1 MTQRENIEILDV
13 TKFVLAIMVVG
24 IHTLGKYGI
33 YPLFRIAVPLF
44 FMISS
49 YLFFSNSEKRGN
61 IRFLKKFCIRNLKL
75 YCFWFIVLMPVFLPL
90 GGYLTGNLLFN
101 VFKLIIKVFFG
112 STFTASWYISALVIG
127 MILVFACD
135 KLKIDYRIVLGFTF
149 WIYVICCL
157 NSNYRNL
164 MADDSIVVM
173 INRIYPGTIY
183 NGFLAGLFWISLGY
197 VFACKGKICNRKKS
211 NIGLIVSILFLVG
224 EYFIVT
230 KYHLTVDN
238 DCYFMLVPVC
248 YFIFDKLINCN
259 WKCKKI
265 EVKLL
270 RKYSTIIYCVHG
282 SVSGLIEN
290 YWIIET
296 NLLSCILKFV
306 IVLIISIGI
315 AYAICTLERKKV
327 FKWLHY
333 AY

>member
-1 MTQRENIEILDV
+1 MTQRKTIEILDV
-13 TKFVLAIMVVG
+13 TKFVLSIMVVG

-61 IRFLKKFCIRNLKL
+61 IGFLKKFCIRNLKL

-127 MILVFACD
+127 MCFVFACD
-135 KLKIDYRIVLGFTF
+135 KFKIDYRIVLGFTF
-149 WIYVICCL
+149 LIYVICCL

-164 MADDSIVVM
+164 MADDSIIVM

-211 NIGLIVSILFLVG
+211 KIGLIVSILLLEG

-230 KYHLTVDN
+230 KYHLAVDN

-248 YFIFDKLINCN
+248 YFIFDNLIKCN

-282 SVSGLIEN
+282 SVAVLIEN

-296 NLLSCILKFV
+296 NLLCCILKFV
-306 IVLIISIGI
+306 IVLIISICI
-315 AYAICTLERKKV
+315 AYAICTLEMKKV
-327 FKWLHY
+327 FNCLHY

>member
-1 MTQRENIEILDV
+1 MTQRKTIEILDV

-49 YLFFSNSEKRGN
+49 YLFFSNPEKRGN
-61 IRFLKKFCIRNLKL
+61 IGFLKKFCIRNLKL

-127 MILVFACD
+127 MCFVFACD
-135 KLKIDYRIVLGFTF
+135 KFKIDYRIVLGFTF
-149 WIYVICCL
+149 LIYVICCL

-164 MADDSIVVM
+164 MADDSIIVM

-211 NIGLIVSILFLVG
+211 KIGLIVSILLLEG

-248 YFIFDKLINCN
+248 CFIFDNLIKCN
-259 WKCKKI
+259 WKSKKI
-265 EVKLL
+265 KVKLL

-282 SVSGLIEN
+282 SVAVLIEN

-296 NLLSCILKFV
+296 NLLCCILKFV
-306 IVLIISIGI
+306 IVLIISICI
-315 AYAICTLERKKV
+315 AYAICTLEKKKV
-327 FKWLHY
+327 FNCLHY

>member
-1 MTQRENIEILDV
+1 MEQRKEIEILDLV
-13 TKFVLAIMVVG
+13 KFIMALMVVG

-49 YLFFSNSEKRGN
+49 YLFFSNAEKRGN
-61 IRFLKKFCIRNLKL
+61 LKYLKKFCVRNLKL
-75 YCFWFIVLMPVFLPL
+75 YCFWFIVLMPIFLSL
-90 GGYLTGNLLFN
+90 GGYLTGDLLFN

-127 MILVFACD
+127 MCLVFACD

-149 WIYVICCL
+149 CIYMACCL

-197 VFACKGKICNRKKS
+197 VFACKGKICNREKS
-211 NIGLIVSILFLVG
+211 KIGLIVSILLLVG

-238 DCYFMLVPVC
+238 DCYFMLIPVC
-248 YFIFDKLINCN
+248 YFIFDNLINCN

-282 SVSGLIEN
+282 SVAGFIGN

-296 NLLSCILKFV
+296 NLLSCILKFA

-327 FKWLHY
+327 FKCLHY

>member
-61 IRFLKKFCIRNLKL
+61 IRSLKKFCIRNIKL
-75 YCFWFIVLMPVFLPL
+75 YCFWFIVLMPVFLPM

-127 MILVFACD
+127 MCFVFACD
-135 KLKIDYRIVLGFTF
+135 KLKIDYRIIIGFTF
-149 WIYVICCL
+149 CIYVLCCL

-164 MADDSIVVM
+164 MGDDSIVVM
-173 INRIYPGTIY
+173 SNRMYPGTIY

-197 VFACKGKICNRKKS
+197 VFACKGKIHNNKRSK
-211 NIGLIVSILFLVG
+211 IGLIISFLLLLV
-224 EYFIVT
+224 EYFMVT
-230 KYHLTVDN
+230 KCHLTVDN
-238 DCYFMLVPVC
+238 DCYFMLIPVC
-248 YFIFDKLINCN
+248 YFIFDNLINCN

-282 SVSGLIEN
+282 SLAGVIKG
-290 YWIIET
+290 YWISGEKIVDCV
-296 NLLSCILKFV
+296 LKFIVVLVMSLIVASVICIL
-306 IVLIISIGI
+306 
-315 AYAICTLERKKV
+315 EKKKI

>member
-1 MTQRENIEILDV
+1 MTQRKTIEILDV

-49 YLFFSNSEKRGN
+49 YLFFSNPEKRGN
-61 IRFLKKFCIRNLKL
+61 IGFLKKFCIRNLKL

-127 MILVFACD
+127 MCFVFACD
-135 KLKIDYRIVLGFTF
+135 KFKIDYRIVLGFTF
-149 WIYVICCL
+149 LIYVICCL

-164 MADDSIVVM
+164 MADDSIIVM

-211 NIGLIVSILFLVG
+211 KIGLIVSILLLEG

-248 YFIFDKLINCN
+248 CFIFDNLIKCN
-259 WKCKKI
+259 WKSKKI

-282 SVSGLIEN
+282 SVAVLIEN

-296 NLLSCILKFV
+296 NLLCCILKFV
-306 IVLIISIGI
+306 IVLIISICI
-315 AYAICTLERKKV
+315 AYAICTLEKKKV
-327 FKWLHY
+327 FNCLHY

>member
-1 MTQRENIEILDV
+1 MTQRKTIEILDV

-61 IRFLKKFCIRNLKL
+61 VRFLKKFCIRNLKL
-75 YCFWFIVLMPVFLPL
+75 YCFWFIVLMPVFLTL

-127 MILVFACD
+127 MCFVFACD

-149 WIYVICCL
+149 LIYAICCL

-211 NIGLIVSILFLVG
+211 KIGLIVSILLLEG

-230 KYHLTVDN
+230 KYHLVVDN

-248 YFIFDKLINCN
+248 YFIFDNLIKCN

-282 SVSGLIEN
+282 SVAVLIEN

-296 NLLSCILKFV
+296 NLLCCILKFV
-306 IVLIISIGI
+306 IVLIISICI
-315 AYAICTLERKKV
+315 AYAICTLEKKKV
-327 FKWLHY
+327 FNCLHY

>member
-1 MTQRENIEILDV
+1 MTQRKTIEILDV

-61 IRFLKKFCIRNLKL
+61 VRFLKKFCIRNLKL

-127 MILVFACD
+127 MCFVFACD
-135 KLKIDYRIVLGFTF
+135 KFKIDYRIVLGFTF
-149 WIYVICCL
+149 LIYVICCL

-164 MADDSIVVM
+164 MADDSIIVM

-183 NGFLAGLFWISLGY
+183 NGFLAGLFWITLGY
-197 VFACKGKICNRKKS
+197 VFACKRKICNRKKS
-211 NIGLIVSILFLVG
+211 KIGLIVSILLLEG

-248 YFIFDKLINCN
+248 CFIFDNLIKCN
-259 WKCKKI
+259 WKSKKI
-265 EVKLL
+265 KVKLL

-282 SVSGLIEN
+282 SVAVLIEN

-296 NLLSCILKFV
+296 NLLCCILKFV
-306 IVLIISIGI
+306 IVLIISICI
-315 AYAICTLERKKV
+315 AYAICTLEKKKV
-327 FKWLHY
+327 FNCLHY

>member
-1 MTQRENIEILDV
+1 MTQRKTIEILDV

-61 IRFLKKFCIRNLKL
+61 IGFLKKFCIRNLKL

-127 MILVFACD
+127 MCFVFACD
-135 KLKIDYRIVLGFTF
+135 KFKIDYRIVLGFTF
-149 WIYVICCL
+149 LIYVICCL

-164 MADDSIVVM
+164 MADDSIIVM

-211 NIGLIVSILFLVG
+211 KIGLIVSILLLEG

-248 YFIFDKLINCN
+248 CFIFDNLIKCN
-259 WKCKKI
+259 WKSKKI
-265 EVKLL
+265 
-270 RKYSTIIYCVHG
+270 
-282 SVSGLIEN
+282 
-290 YWIIET
+290 
-296 NLLSCILKFV
+296 
-306 IVLIISIGI
+306 
-315 AYAICTLERKKV
+315 KV
-327 FKWLHY
+327 RNFE
-333 AY
+333 

>member
-1 MTQRENIEILDV
+1 MTQRKTIEILDV

-61 IRFLKKFCIRNLKL
+61 IGFLKKFCIRNLKL

-127 MILVFACD
+127 MCFVFACD
-135 KLKIDYRIVLGFTF
+135 KFKIDYRIVLGFTF
-149 WIYVICCL
+149 LVYVICCL

-164 MADDSIVVM
+164 MADDSIIVM

-183 NGFLAGLFWISLGY
+183 NGFLAGLFWITLGY

-211 NIGLIVSILFLVG
+211 KIGLIVSILLLEG

-248 YFIFDKLINCN
+248 CFIFDNLIKCN
-259 WKCKKI
+259 WKSKKI
-265 EVKLL
+265 KVKLL

-282 SVSGLIEN
+282 SVAVLIEN

-296 NLLSCILKFV
+296 NLLCCILKFV
-306 IVLIISIGI
+306 IVLIISICI
-315 AYAICTLERKKV
+315 AYAICTLEKKKV
-327 FKWLHY
+327 FNCLHY

>member
-1 MTQRENIEILDV
+1 MTQRKTIEILDV
-13 TKFVLAIMVVG
+13 TKFVLSIMVVG

-61 IRFLKKFCIRNLKL
+61 IGFLKKFCIRNLKL

-127 MILVFACD
+127 MCFVFACD
-135 KLKIDYRIVLGFTF
+135 KFKIDYRIVLGFTF
-149 WIYVICCL
+149 LIYVICCL

-164 MADDSIVVM
+164 MADDSIIVM

-211 NIGLIVSILFLVG
+211 KIGLIVSILLLEG

-230 KYHLTVDN
+230 KYHLAVDN

-248 YFIFDKLINCN
+248 YFIFDNLISCE
-259 WKCKKI
+259 WKSKRI
-265 EVKLL
+265 DVKVL

-282 SVSGLIEN
+282 SVAVLIEN

-296 NLLSCILKFV
+296 NLLCCILKFV
-306 IVLIISIGI
+306 IVLIISICI
-315 AYAICTLERKKV
+315 AYAICTLEKKKV
-327 FKWLHY
+327 FNCLHY

>member
-1 MTQRENIEILDV
+1 MTQRKTIEILDV
-13 TKFVLAIMVVG
+13 TKFVLSIMVVG

-61 IRFLKKFCIRNLKL
+61 IGFLKKFCIRNLKL

-127 MILVFACD
+127 MCFVFACD
-135 KLKIDYRIVLGFTF
+135 KFKIDYRIVLGFTF
-149 WIYVICCL
+149 LIYAICCL

-164 MADDSIVVM
+164 MADDSIIVM

-211 NIGLIVSILFLVG
+211 KIGLIVSILLLEG

-230 KYHLTVDN
+230 KYHLAVDN

-248 YFIFDKLINCN
+248 YFIFDNLISCE
-259 WKCKKI
+259 WESKRI
-265 EVKLL
+265 DVKVL

-282 SVSGLIEN
+282 SLAGLVEH
-290 YWIIET
+290 YWISGDNFIECT
-296 NLLSCILKFV
+296 LKFILV
-306 IVLIISIGI
+306 LVMSLIVANIV
-315 AYAICTLERKKV
+315 CVLEKKKT
-327 FKWLHY
+327 FKWLRN